1 MSTLAELF
9 DAIPVQ
15 AWQQCGAHPQP
26 ADPAAD
32 VVTDAAAA
40 LAHAARLL
48 EHVGGT
54 PLGRGRYA
62 SDRARA
68 TTALAE
74 ECRATAQA
82 MATGVGSAGRLCQ
95 LMAGAA
101 DQAAVQRP
109 RPNSDERWA
118 ITTAALTP
126 IQACAAVLREHAPS
140 PDLIRLAQQIHRVSE
155 HATAL
160 PATPAASARLDQVLP
175 RPNRAHHRALDGA
188 VHAVDA
194 LSYAAATTD
203 LTAHDARH
211 VTVAALHIALY
222 ATHIQQ
228 LLAAAGPALTP
239 ARDARPAGD
248 QMVKLWFAT
257 RDAVRNAVTGR
268 RPPTNVSV
276 GWAAGETVTRLAA
289 AFGPVT
295 APVIE
300 AAGTPTLVA
309 TAYRAMINRL
319 PGLARQ
325 IADAA
330 AGWGVPRREPI
341 EADQPISWRDRG
353 GVQRYSSVQ
362 STQLDPNR
370 CLEAATAAHAAA
382 TASTA
387 VAAQADRTS
396 MRLGTQPHPHLA
408 AAYIHAAQ
416 TTPAPAASRWAEIVE
431 AIDHRLVA
439 GPDWPAL
446 AAALDRAAAAGYDL
460 TIHLP
465 RLAAEPLP
473 DRLPASELRY
483 RLINEEPAAGTVLPR
498 GVALVAGAGQDAA
511 VTRTRQATPDPATVA
526 SLQPRGG
533 PAPGR

>member
-1 MSTLAELF
+1 M
-9 DAIPVQ
+9 
-15 AWQQCGAHPQP
+15 
-26 ADPAAD
+26 AA
-32 VVTDAAAA
+32 
-40 LAHAARLL
+40 
-48 EHVGGT
+48 
-54 PLGRGRYA
+54 
-62 SDRARA
+62 
-68 TTALAE
+68 
-74 ECRATAQA
+74 
-82 MATGVGSAGRLCQ
+82 
-95 LMAGAA
+95 AA

-118 ITTAALTP
+118 ITAAALTP
-126 IQACAAVLREHAPS
+126 IQACAAILREHAPS
-140 PDLIRLAQQIHRVSE
+140 PDLIRLAQQIDRVSE

-175 RPNRAHHRALDGA
+175 RPNPAHHRALGRA
-188 VHAVDA
+188 VHAVDV
-194 LSYAAATTD
+194 LSYAAVTTD

-222 ATHIQQ
+222 ATHIQE
-228 LLAAAGPALTP
+228 LLAAAAPALTP
-239 ARDARPAGD
+239 AQDARPACD

-276 GWAAGETVTRLAA
+276 GWAAGEAVTSLAA

-295 APVIE
+295 APAVE
-300 AAGTPTLVA
+300 AAGTPPLIV

-319 PGLARQ
+319 PGLAHN

-341 EADQPISWRDRG
+341 EADQPIPWKDRG
-353 GVQRYSSVQ
+353 NIQRYSRVQ

-396 MRLGTQPHPHLA
+396 MRLGTQPHRYLA

-416 TTPAPAASRWAEIVE
+416 TTPTPATIRWAEIVE

-446 AAALDRAAAAGYDL
+446 AAALDRAEAAGYNL
-460 TIHLP
+460 RINLP
-465 RLAAEPLP
+465 RLVAAEPLP
-473 DRLPASELRY
+473 DRLPACELRY
-483 RLINEEPAAGTVLPR
+483 RLINEEPAAGTLLPR
-498 GVALVAGAGQDAA
+498 GVALVASAGQDAA
-511 VTRTRQATPDPATVA
+511 VDRTRQATRDRATVA
-526 SLQPRGG
+526 SPQPGAG
-533 PAPGR
+533 PVPSR